1 MGMGMNN
8 SRGMTLLVHGFLPVA
23 RGFGVLSGVLQGVQG
38 DVDPLQRPEARAT
51 PAIRSG
57 HPHCNRSSSPPQ
69 GWLILA
75 AWQCLNTNAP
85 RFALA
90 RQLQHNSPRTLVS
103 TSGLTA
109 YIPLAGTMS

>member
-38 DVDPLQRPEARAT
+38 TWTRCSALKLGPP